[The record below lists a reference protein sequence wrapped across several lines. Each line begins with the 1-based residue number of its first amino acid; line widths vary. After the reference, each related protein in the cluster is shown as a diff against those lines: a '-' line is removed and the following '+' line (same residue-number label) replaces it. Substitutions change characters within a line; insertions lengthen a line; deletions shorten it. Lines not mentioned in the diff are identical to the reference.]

1 MKKVYTL
8 LALAAALCATSC
20 NENEVPFYAAGSDG
34 IYFNYEDENQAN
46 FEASV
51 NFADY
56 IVGDSA
62 FLSVPVKLK
71 TLGYLADHDRRV
83 VLKENPVESY
93 QQATIEIPEIIM
105 PAGETEL
112 DVVIKVLRPAEI
124 NTRYAVRLT
133 IDGNSSESQIGS
145 GGTEKAAFTIYSEET
160 YSQPANWNNV
170 TRFFGTWTLEK
181 HIFLARV
188 TGNDQYTSDP
198 SMGESYNVAAVDSIR
213 TYYAE
218 HPEAEK
224 TIDIPLL
231 AISMWSPY
239 QYAQPPYWNALHDR
253 YLGSYNPTM
262 FGNYC
267 QSYNI
272 NTVNEYDEFTGTEDN
287 LREVNKKAVY
297 AMTSYINQ
305 QFQMG
310 SSVSN
315 ASTGFRV
322 PFLDELFDEYQ
333 FAEPY
338 WWVNFPTN
346 TPAGGTPTGI
356 YIDDY
361 YGTYSES
368 KYRFMLKT
376 MLAVRGNDGFSWGDM
391 FPVCDNFMGGL
402 GWDYMLMP
410 ADAQQLIRTC
420 HEMFLSE
427 YDKNPDAYDFTFPRT
442 LVFPD
447 DSGSGKDKK

>member
-145 GGTEKAAFTIYSEET
+145 GVTEKAAFTIYSEET

-170 TRFFGTWTLEK
+170 TRFFGTWTPEK

-188 TGNDQYTSDP
+188 TGNDPYTSDP
-198 SMGESYNVAAVDSIR
+198 SMR
-213 TYYAE
+213 
-218 HPEAEK
+218 
-224 TIDIPLL
+224 
-231 AISMWSPY
+231 
-239 QYAQPPYWNALHDR
+239 
-253 YLGSYNPTM
+253 
-262 FGNYC
+262 
-267 QSYNI
+267 
-272 NTVNEYDEFTGTEDN
+272 
-287 LREVNKKAVY
+287 
-297 AMTSYINQ
+297 
-305 QFQMG
+305 
-310 SSVSN
+310 
-315 ASTGFRV
+315 
-322 PFLDELFDEYQ
+322 
-333 FAEPY
+333 
-338 WWVNFPTN
+338 
-346 TPAGGTPTGI
+346 
-356 YIDDY
+356 
-361 YGTYSES
+361 
-368 KYRFMLKT
+368 
-376 MLAVRGNDGFSWGDM
+376 
-391 FPVCDNFMGGL
+391 
-402 GWDYMLMP
+402 
-410 ADAQQLIRTC
+410 
-420 HEMFLSE
+420 
-427 YDKNPDAYDFTFPRT
+427 
-442 LVFPD
+442 
-447 DSGSGKDKK
+447 